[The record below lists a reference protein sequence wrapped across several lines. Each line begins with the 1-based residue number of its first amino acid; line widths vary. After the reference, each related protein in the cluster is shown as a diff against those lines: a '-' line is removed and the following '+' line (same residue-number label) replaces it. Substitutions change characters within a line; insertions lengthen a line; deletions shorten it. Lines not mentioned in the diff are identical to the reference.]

1 MDIYIYVFL
10 YVKLILFIYEIYDYI
25 ILFLIFFVIVENC
38 FFIVEMNNN

>member
-38 FFIVEMNNN
+38 VFIVEMNNN